1 MRPVNSE
8 KANSE
13 TCADISKKL
22 GEQIKGTEETIKKF
36 KQVTT
41 TKLSELVGASEAA
54 NKVAVFERVAELQQT
69 KKLEQIG
76 NGELLIKSSLVTDS
90 LHFVDQQGL
99 DESNNRLNEH
109 FNQVNELTDVNLNDL
124 NELINYIKKVQ
135 V

>member
-1 MRPVNSE
+1 MNSE

-109 FNQVNELTDVNLNDL
+109 FNQVNDLTDVNLNDL

>member
-1 MRPVNSE
+1 MNSE

-124 NELINYIKKVQ
+124 NELINNIKKVQ

>member
-1 MRPVNSE
+1 VNSE

>member
-1 MRPVNSE
+1 MNSE

-124 NELINYIKKVQ
+124 NEVINYIKKLQ
-135 V
+135 VW

>member
-1 MRPVNSE
+1 MNSE